1 LKNISKG
8 ENKMK
13 KKNIVILIVCLIFF
27 YLSSNVYPCTTFC
40 IKDNKNIIFGRNLDF
55 STGFGYVI
63 INKRNVTK
71 TALVFPP
78 ENPITWTS
86 KYGSIT
92 FNQMG
97 RELPYGGL
105 NEAGLVID
113 QMWLDTTKYPE
124 PDNRYGLTELQWVQY
139 QLDNSITINDV
150 IASDTSVRVS
160 FESQPIHFLLCD
172 KQGDVATIE
181 YINGKLV
188 YHKDKDLPVTVLA
201 NSTYE
206 ESIDYTKKFIEFGGN
221 DTIPKTMKSLDR
233 FALAAS
239 MVKKFDE
246 KKSENIINYSFDI
259 LKTVSQG
266 EATHWSIVYDIANM
280 KIHYKTYGNR
290 ETRVISLEDFNFSCE
305 LPVLITDIENNIDS
319 IEKDFIDYSTELNK
333 ELIENTFS
341 HVEFLKNIPPEVRD
355 GIARY
360 PESLIC
366 NQ

>member
-1 LKNISKG
+1 
-8 ENKMK
+8 MK

-97 RELPYGGL
+97 RELPYGGM

>member
-1 LKNISKG
+1 
-8 ENKMK
+8 MK
-13 KKNIVILIVCLIFF
+13 KSIFILIVCLIIVC
-27 YLSSNVYPCTTFC
+27 LSSNVYPCTTFC
-40 IKDNKNIIFGRNLDF
+40 IKDHENIIFGRNLDF
-55 STGFGYVI
+55 STGFGHVI

-78 ENPITWTS
+78 ENPMTWTS

-97 RELPYGGL
+97 REFPYGGM

-113 QMWLDTTKYPE
+113 QMWLDKTKYPE
-124 PDNRYGLTELQWVQY
+124 SDNRYGLSELQWIQY

-150 IASDTSVRVS
+150 IASDTLVRVS
-160 FESQPIHFLLCD
+160 FQSQPIHFLLCD

-201 NSTYE
+201 NNTYE

-221 DTIPKTMKSLDR
+221 DTIPKTNKSLDR
-233 FALAAS
+233 FVLAAS
-239 MVKKFDE
+239 MVKEFDE
-246 KKSENIINYSFDI
+246 SKSGDIIDYSFNI
-259 LKTVSQG
+259 LDTVSQG
-266 EATHWSIVYDIANM
+266 EYTFWSIVYDIANM

-319 IEKDFIDYSTELNK
+319 IEEDFIVYNTNLNR
-333 ELIENTFS
+333 ELIENTFG
-341 HVEFLKNIPPEVRD
+341 HVEFLKNVPPEARD
-355 GIARY
+355 AIARY

>member
-1 LKNISKG
+1 
-8 ENKMK
+8 MK

-97 RELPYGGL
+97 RELPYGGM

-139 QLDNSITINDV
+139 QLDNSATIDEV
-150 IASDTSVRVS
+150 IASDRFVRIS
-160 FESQPIHFLLCD
+160 FQSFAPIHFLLCD
-172 KQGDVATIE
+172 QQGDMATIE
-181 YINGKLV
+181 YIDGEFV
-188 YHKDKDLPVTVLA
+188 YHKGKDLPITVLS

-206 ESIDYTKKFIEFGGN
+206 ESVNFTKKFIEFGGN
-221 DTIPKTMKSLDR
+221 DTIPKTNKSLDR

-239 MVKKFDE
+239 MVKKFEESKPED
-246 KKSENIINYSFDI
+246 IIDYSFEI
-259 LKTVSQG
+259 LDTVSQG
-266 EATHWSIVYDIANM
+266 EATYWSIVYDIANM

>member
-1 LKNISKG
+1 
-8 ENKMK
+8 MK
-13 KKNIVILIVCLIFF
+13 KKNIVILIVCLIVF
-27 YLSSNVYPCTTFC
+27 YLSTNVYPCTTFC
-40 IKDNKNIIFGRNLDF
+40 IKDNKNIIFGRNFDF

-78 ENPITWTS
+78 EKPITWTS

-92 FNQMG
+92 FNQIG
-97 RELPYGGL
+97 RELPYGGM
-105 NEAGLVID
+105 NEAGLVIE
-113 QMWLDTTKYPE
+113 QMWLDKTKYPE
-124 PDNRYGLTELQWVQY
+124 SDNRYGLSELQWIQY

-150 IASDTSVRVS
+150 IASDTLVRVS
-160 FESQPIHFLLCD
+160 FQSQPIHFLLCD

-188 YHKDKDLPVTVLA
+188 YHKGKDLPVTVLA
-201 NSTYE
+201 NNTYE

-221 DTIPKTMKSLDR
+221 DTIPKTNKSLDR
-233 FALAAS
+233 FVLAAS
-239 MVKKFDE
+239 MVKEFDE
-246 KKSENIINYSFDI
+246 SKSGDIIDYSFNI
-259 LKTVSQG
+259 LDTVSQG
-266 EATHWSIVYDIANM
+266 EYTFWSIVYDIANM

-319 IEKDFIDYSTELNK
+319 IEEDFIVYNTNLNR

-341 HVEFLKNIPPEVRD
+341 HVEFLKNVPPEARD
-355 GIARY
+355 AIARY

>member
-1 LKNISKG
+1 
-8 ENKMK
+8 MK
-13 KKNIVILIVCLIFF
+13 KSIVILIVCLIIVC
-27 YLSSNVYPCTTFC
+27 LSSNVYPCTTFC
-40 IKDNKNIIFGRNLDF
+40 IKDHENIIFGRNLDF
-55 STGFGYVI
+55 STGFGHVI

-78 ENPITWTS
+78 ENPMTWTS

-97 RELPYGGL
+97 REFPYGGM

-113 QMWLDTTKYPE
+113 QMWLDKTKYPE
-124 PDNRYGLTELQWVQY
+124 SDNRYGLSELQWIQY

-150 IASDTSVRVS
+150 IASDTLVRVS
-160 FESQPIHFLLCD
+160 FQSQPIHFLLCD

-201 NSTYE
+201 NNTYE

-221 DTIPKTMKSLDR
+221 DTIPKTNKSLDR
-233 FALAAS
+233 FVLAAS
-239 MVKKFDE
+239 MVKEFDE
-246 KKSENIINYSFDI
+246 SKSGDIIDYSFNI
-259 LKTVSQG
+259 LDTVSQG
-266 EATHWSIVYDIANM
+266 EYTFWSIVYDIANM

-319 IEKDFIDYSTELNK
+319 IEEDFIVYNTNLNR

-341 HVEFLKNIPPEVRD
+341 HVEFLKNVPPEARD
-355 GIARY
+355 AIARY

>member
-1 LKNISKG
+1 
-8 ENKMK
+8 
-13 KKNIVILIVCLIFF
+13 
-27 YLSSNVYPCTTFC
+27 VYPCTTFC
-40 IKDNKNIIFGRNLDF
+40 IKDHENIIFGRNLDF
-55 STGFGYVI
+55 STGFGHVI

-78 ENPITWTS
+78 ENPMTWTS

-97 RELPYGGL
+97 REFPYGGM

-113 QMWLDTTKYPE
+113 QMWLDKTKYPE
-124 PDNRYGLTELQWVQY
+124 SDNRYGLSELQWIQY

-150 IASDTSVRVS
+150 IASDTLVRVS
-160 FESQPIHFLLCD
+160 FQSQPIHFLLCD

-201 NSTYE
+201 NNTYE

-221 DTIPKTMKSLDR
+221 DTIPKTNKSLDR
-233 FALAAS
+233 FVLAAS
-239 MVKKFDE
+239 MVKEFDE
-246 KKSENIINYSFDI
+246 SKSGDIIDYSFNI
-259 LKTVSQG
+259 LDTVSQG
-266 EATHWSIVYDIANM
+266 EYTFWSIVYDIANM

-319 IEKDFIDYSTELNK
+319 IEEDFVVYNTNLNR

-341 HVEFLKNIPPEVRD
+341 HVEFLKNVPPEARD
-355 GIARY
+355 AIARY

>member
-1 LKNISKG
+1 
-8 ENKMK
+8 MK
-13 KKNIVILIVCLIFF
+13 KSIFILIVCLIIVC
-27 YLSSNVYPCTTFC
+27 LSSNVYPCTTFC
-40 IKDNKNIIFGRNLDF
+40 IKDHENIIFGRNLDF
-55 STGFGYVI
+55 STGFGHVI

-78 ENPITWTS
+78 ENPMTWTS

-97 RELPYGGL
+97 REFPYGGM

-113 QMWLDTTKYPE
+113 QMWLDKTKYPE
-124 PDNRYGLTELQWVQY
+124 SDNRYGLSELQWIQY

-160 FESQPIHFLLCD
+160 FESIPIHFLLCD

-201 NSTYE
+201 NNTYE

-246 KKSENIINYSFDI
+246 RKSEDIIDYSFDI
-259 LKTVSQG
+259 LDTVSQG

-319 IEKDFIDYSTELNK
+319 IEEDFVVYNTNLNR

-341 HVEFLKNIPPEVRD
+341 HVEFLKNVPPEARD
-355 GIARY
+355 AIARY